1 MKNALK
7 LSGVLAINMFHTI
20 RKLAKPSL
28 FWKIFLWFWL
38 ATLLTLTTIIFLYS
52 MTSKDTRL
60 VPIAAQ
66 ESELLR
72 QTAITIQLQ
81 HVIDEYQ
88 SGLPIQPSG
97 SSKQLDNTFII
108 NNKGYE
114 ISGKNVPDV
123 IYQLSAYYKQRNRPA
138 TVTINNYSYSGP
150 EIVFSRGQY
159 YLLFI
164 KQKSQQHFSTLAA
177 QFYHSISIWQLLAA
191 LGISFLVCFAL
202 TWYLT
207 RPIHQLQKATK
218 AIAKGDLQARAK
230 DFIGKRSDEFHD
242 LAEDFDLMADRINR
256 IIMSQKRLLSDVS
269 HELRSPL
276 TRMQIAASL
285 AQKSGQSGQDA
296 SVCANHID
304 RIEVEVQRLDDL
316 IGELLQVAALERGQQ
331 HGQADTF
338 VVNDLLDVIIS
349 DAQFEAS
356 ANDKEVVLLD
366 SPTINFK
373 GYYNLLAR
381 AVENVIRNAIRHTPD
396 GTQIS
401 VQIKDAG
408 RHFVILITDQGQG
421 VEEDHLAKIFEPFY
435 RPTEA
440 RERSSGGTG
449 LGLTIAKRGIE
460 VNGGTISAQNAPQG
474 GLQVTITLRKD
485 TA

>member
-1 MKNALK
+1 
-7 LSGVLAINMFHTI
+7 MFHTI
-20 RKLAKPSL
+20 RKLAKPNL

-38 ATLLTLTTIIFLYS
+38 ATLLTLISVIFLYS

-60 VPIAAQ
+60 VPITAK
-66 ESELLR
+66 ESEQLR
-72 QTAITIQLQ
+72 QTAITIQLR
-81 HVIDEYQ
+81 HVIEEYQ
-88 SGLPIQPSG
+88 NGLPIQPNG
-97 SSKQLDNTFII
+97 TGKELDNTFII
-108 NNKGYE
+108 NNQGYE
-114 ISGKNVPDV
+114 ISGKVVPEV
-123 IYQLSAYYKQRNRPA
+123 IYQLSAFYKQRNRAA

-164 KQKSQQHFSTLAA
+164 KQKSQQHFSTLVSEF
-177 QFYHSISIWQLLAA
+177 FYSISIWQILAA

-202 TWYLT
+202 AWYLT

-230 DFIGKRSDEFHD
+230 DFIGKRADEFHD

-285 AQKSGQSGQDA
+285 AQKNSQAGSDP
-296 SVCANHID
+296 SNCSHHIE
-304 RIEVEVQRLDDL
+304 RIEVEVERLDEL

-331 HGQADTF
+331 HQQVDTF

-349 DAQFEAS
+349 DAQFEAA
-356 ANDKEVVLLD
+356 ANAKEVIFVD
-366 SPTINFK
+366 SPMIQFK

-381 AVENVIRNAIRHTPD
+381 SVENVIRNAIRHTPED
-396 GTQIS
+396 TK
-401 VQIKDAG
+401 VTVAIKDAG
-408 RHFVILITDQGQG
+408 PHFSIIIEDEGQG
-421 VEEDHLAKIFEPFY
+421 IDESHLDKIFEPFY

-449 LGLTIAKRGIE
+449 LGLTIAKRGVE
-460 VNGGTISAQNAPQG
+460 VNGGTIKATNGSNG
-474 GLQVTITLRKD
+474 GLLVTITLKKNRK
-485 TA
+485 AS

>member
-1 MKNALK
+1 
-7 LSGVLAINMFHTI
+7 MFHTI
-20 RKLAKPSL
+20 RKLAKPNL

-38 ATLLTLTTIIFLYS
+38 ATLLTLTSVIFLYS

-60 VPIAAQ
+60 VPIAAK

-72 QTAITIQLQ
+72 QTAITIQLR
-81 HVIDEYQ
+81 HVIEEYQ
-88 SGLPIQPSG
+88 NGLPIQPSG
-97 SSKQLDNTFII
+97 STKELDNTFII
-108 NNKGYE
+108 NNQGYE
-114 ISGKNVPDV
+114 ISGKTVPEV

-164 KQKSQQHFSTLAA
+164 KQKSQQHFSTLVSD
-177 QFYHSISIWQLLAA
+177 FFHSISIWQLLAA

-202 TWYLT
+202 AWYLT

-218 AIAKGDLQARAK
+218 AIAKGNLQARAK
-230 DFIGKRSDEFHD
+230 DYIGKRADEFHD

-285 AQKSGQSGQDA
+285 AQKHSQGDQNAAACSH
-296 SVCANHID
+296 HIE
-304 RIEVEVQRLDDL
+304 RIEVEVERLDEL

-331 HGQADTF
+331 HQQVDTF

-349 DAQFEAS
+349 DAQFEAA
-356 ANDKEVVLLD
+356 ANNKEVIFNN
-366 SPTINFK
+366 SKPISFK

-381 AVENVIRNAIRHTPD
+381 SVENVIRNAIRHTPD
-396 GTQIS
+396 GTQVTVTVSEHNAFFSI
-401 VQIKDAG
+401 
-408 RHFVILITDQGQG
+408 VIHDKGQG
-421 VEEDHLAKIFEPFY
+421 IDEAHLDKIFEPFY

-460 VNGGTISAQNAPQG
+460 VNGGTISAENASDG
-474 GLQVTITLRKD
+474 GLKVTINLPKNSPAYT
-485 TA
+485 

>member
-1 MKNALK
+1 
-7 LSGVLAINMFHTI
+7 MFRSI
-20 RKLAKPSL
+20 RKLTQPNL

-38 ATLLTLTTIIFLYS
+38 ATLITLATIIFLYS

-60 VPIAAQ
+60 VPIVAE

-72 QTAITIQLQ
+72 QTAITVQLR
-81 HVIDEYQ
+81 HVIEEYQ
-88 SGLPIQPSG
+88 NGLLLQPSG
-97 SSKQLDNTFII
+97 VKKELDNTFII
-108 NNKGYE
+108 NNQGYE
-114 ISGKNVPDV
+114 ISGKDVPEV
-123 IYQLSAYYKQRNRPA
+123 IYQLSAYYKQRNRAA
-138 TVTINNYSYSGP
+138 TVTINNYSFSGP

-164 KQKSQQHFSTLAA
+164 KQKSQQHFSTLIT

-202 TWYLT
+202 AWYLT
-207 RPIHQLQKATK
+207 RPIQQLQRATK

-285 AQKSGQSGQDA
+285 AQKHTTSE
-296 SVCANHID
+296 CANHIN
-304 RIEVEVQRLDDL
+304 RIEVEVERLDEL
-316 IGELLQVAALERGQQ
+316 IGELLQVAALERGHQ
-331 HGQADTF
+331 HNNPDTF

-349 DAQFEAS
+349 DAQFEAT
-356 ANDKEVVLLD
+356 ANNKEVVLSED
-366 SPTINFK
+366 NPTINFT
-373 GYYNLLAR
+373 GFYNLLAR
-381 AVENVIRNAIRHTPD
+381 AVENIIRNAIRHTPD
-396 GTQIS
+396 NTKIT
-401 VQIKDAG
+401 VQIKNAG
-408 RHFVILITDQGQG
+408 RQFLIIITDQGQG
-421 VEEDHLAKIFEPFY
+421 IEEAHLEKIFEPFY

-449 LGLTIAKRGIE
+449 LGLTIAKRGVE
-460 VNGGTISAQNAPQG
+460 VNGGRIAAENAPNG
-474 GLQVTITLRKD
+474 GLQVTITLPQNG
-485 TA
+485 

>member
-1 MKNALK
+1 
-7 LSGVLAINMFHTI
+7 MFRTI
-20 RKLAKPSL
+20 RKLTQPNL

-38 ATLLTLTTIIFLYS
+38 ATLLTLTAIIFLYS

-60 VPIAAQ
+60 VPVSAK
-66 ESELLR
+66 ESDLLR
-72 QTAITIQLQ
+72 QTAITIQLG
-81 HVIDEYQ
+81 HVIEEYQ
-88 SGLPIQPSG
+88 NGLPIQPG
-97 SSKQLDNTFII
+97 DKSKTLENTFIV
-108 NNKGYE
+108 NNQGYE
-114 ISGKNVPDV
+114 ISNKDIPEI
-123 IYQLSAYYKQRNRPA
+123 IYQLIAYYKQRNRPA
-138 TVTINNYSYSGP
+138 TVTINNYSFSGP
-150 EIVFSRGQY
+150 EIVFSRGEY

-164 KQKSQQHFSTLAA
+164 KQKSQQHFSTLVSA
-177 QFYHSISIWQLLAA
+177 FYQSISIWQLLAA

-202 TWYLT
+202 AWYLT

-242 LAEDFDLMADRINR
+242 LAEDFDLMAERINR

-285 AQKSGQSGQDA
+285 AQKHSQA
-296 SVCANHID
+296 ECTNHIQ
-304 RIEVEVQRLDDL
+304 RIEVEVERLDEL
-316 IGELLQVAALERGQQ
+316 IGELLQVATLERGHQ
-331 HGQADTF
+331 HNKPDTF
-338 VVNDLLDVIIS
+338 VVNDLLDVIVS

-356 ANDKEVVLLD
+356 ANDKKVILMD
-366 SPTINFK
+366 SPTISFT

-381 AVENVIRNAIRHTPD
+381 SVENVIRNAIRHTPD

-401 VQIKDAG
+401 VKVSSSQH
-408 RHFVILITDQGQG
+408 HFVISIRDQGLG
-421 VEEDHLAKIFEPFY
+421 IDDAHLTKIFEPFY

-449 LGLTIAKRGIE
+449 LGLAIAKRGVE
-460 VNGGTISAQNAPQG
+460 VNGGTIKARNINNG
-474 GLQVTITLRKD
+474 GLEIMMTFPQSSSV
-485 TA
+485 

>member
-1 MKNALK
+1 MLR
-7 LSGVLAINMFHTI
+7 TI
-20 RKLAKPSL
+20 RRLAKPNL

-38 ATLLTLTTIIFLYS
+38 ATLLTLTSVIFLYS
-52 MTSKDTRL
+52 MTSQDTRL
-60 VPIAAQ
+60 VPITAK

-72 QTAITIQLQ
+72 QTAITIQLR
-81 HVIDEYQ
+81 HVIEEYQ
-88 SGLPIQPSG
+88 NGLPIQPNG
-97 SSKQLDNTFII
+97 STKELDNTFII
-108 NNKGYE
+108 NNQGYE
-114 ISGKNVPDV
+114 ISGKTVPEV

-150 EIVFSRGQY
+150 EIVFNRGQY

-164 KQKSQQHFSTLAA
+164 KQKSQQHFSTLVSE
-177 QFYHSISIWQLLAA
+177 FFHSISIWQILAA

-202 TWYLT
+202 AWYLT
-207 RPIHQLQKATK
+207 RPIHQLQRATK
-218 AIAKGDLQARAK
+218 AIAKGNLQARAK
-230 DFIGKRSDEFHD
+230 DFIGKRADEFHD

-285 AQKSGQSGQDA
+285 ALKHNQTDQNQSA
-296 SVCANHID
+296 CTKHIE
-304 RIEVEVQRLDDL
+304 RIEVEVERLDEL

-331 HGQADTF
+331 HQQVDTF

-349 DAQFEAS
+349 DAQFEAA
-356 ANDKEVVLLD
+356 ANNKEVLFAQ
-366 SPTINFK
+366 SPTINFT

-381 AVENVIRNAIRHTPD
+381 SVENVIRNAIRHTPD
-396 GTQIS
+396 GTKVS
-401 VQIKDAG
+401 VSIKKAG
-408 RHFVILITDQGQG
+408 RYFLIIIQDEGLG
-421 VEEDHLAKIFEPFY
+421 VEQDHLSKIFEPFY

-449 LGLTIAKRGIE
+449 LGLTIAKRGVE
-460 VNGGTISAQNAPQG
+460 VNGGTIEAENAEGG
-474 GLQVTITLRKD
+474 GLRVTISLKSNSKPN
-485 TA
+485 

>member
-1 MKNALK
+1 
-7 LSGVLAINMFHTI
+7 MFHTI
-20 RKLAKPSL
+20 RRLTKPNL

-38 ATLLTLTTIIFLYS
+38 ATLLTLTTIIFFYS
-52 MTSKDTRL
+52 LTSKDTRL
-60 VPIAAQ
+60 VPASSQ

-72 QTAITIQLQ
+72 QTAITIQLR
-81 HVIDEYQ
+81 HVIEEYQ
-88 SGLPIQPSG
+88 NGLPIKPEG
-97 SSKQLDNTFII
+97 SNKALDNTFII
-108 NNKGYE
+108 NNQGYE
-114 ISGKNVPDV
+114 ISGKQVPEV
-123 IYQLSAYYKQRNRPA
+123 IYQLSAHYKKRNQAA

-164 KQKSQQHFSTLAA
+164 KQKSQQHFSTVIS
-177 QFYHSISIWQLLAA
+177 QFYHSISFLQLLAA

-202 TWYLT
+202 AWYLT

-230 DFIGKRSDEFHD
+230 DFIGKRADEFHD

-285 AQKSGQSGQDA
+285 AQKHSQA
-296 SVCANHID
+296 ECAKHID
-304 RIEVEVQRLDDL
+304 RIEVEVQRLDEL

-331 HGQADTF
+331 HGKPDTF
-338 VVNDLLDVIIS
+338 VVNDLLDIIIS
-349 DAQFEAS
+349 DAQFEAA
-356 ANDKEVVLLD
+356 ANDKEVVLLK
-366 SPTINFK
+366 SPTIHFK

-381 AVENVIRNAIRHTPD
+381 AIENVIRNAIRHTPE
-396 GTQIS
+396 GTKITIQL
-401 VQIKDAG
+401 KKAG
-408 RHFVILITDQGQG
+408 QHFLILISDQGEG
-421 VEEDHLAKIFEPFY
+421 VEEAHLAKIFEPFY

-449 LGLTIAKRGIE
+449 LGLTIAKRGVEI
-460 VNGGTISAQNAPQG
+460 NGGTIRAENQAQG
-474 GLQVTITLRKD
+474 GLLVTISLKASR
-485 TA
+485 

>member
-1 MKNALK
+1 ML
-7 LSGVLAINMFHTI
+7 HTI
-20 RKLAKPSL
+20 RKLLKPNL

-38 ATLLTLTTIIFLYS
+38 ATLLTLISVIFLYS
-52 MTSKDTRL
+52 LTSQDTRL
-60 VPIAAQ
+60 VPIEAK

-72 QTAITIQLQ
+72 QTAITIQLK
-81 HVIDEYQ
+81 HVIEEYQ
-88 SGLPIQPSG
+88 NGLPIQPSG
-97 SSKQLDNTFII
+97 TNKELANTFII
-108 NNKGYE
+108 NNQGYE
-114 ISGKNVPDV
+114 ISDKEVPEV

-164 KQKSQQHFSTLAA
+164 KQKSQQHFSTLVTE
-177 QFYHSISIWQLLAA
+177 FFHSISIWQILAV
-191 LGISFLVCFAL
+191 LGISFFVCFAL
-202 TWYLT
+202 AWYLT

-285 AQKSGQSGQDA
+285 AQKHSQKECS
-296 SVCANHID
+296 NHIE
-304 RIEVEVQRLDDL
+304 RIEVEVERLDEL

-331 HGQADTF
+331 HQQVDTF
-338 VVNDLLDVIIS
+338 VINDLLDVIIS

-356 ANDKEVVLLD
+356 ANNKEVVLHD
-366 SPTINFK
+366 SPIISFR

-381 AVENVIRNAIRHTPD
+381 SVENVIRNAIRHTPD
-396 GTQIS
+396 NTQVSVIVKDLGPKFSIVIS
-401 VQIKDAG
+401 
-408 RHFVILITDQGQG
+408 DQGHG
-421 VEEDHLAKIFEPFY
+421 IDEAHLDKIFEPFY

-449 LGLTIAKRGIE
+449 LGLTIAKRGVE
-460 VNGGTISAQNAPQG
+460 VNGGTIQADNVADG
-474 GLQVTITLRKD
+474 GLVVTMTLRKNVKSS
-485 TA
+485 